1 MVESLKLR
9 AAREYPLDELM
20 FNFGL
25 SFMIIVPLLVIDV
38 LLRVMPLITGA
49 FWTFTDISADLSSI
63 VLLSLTMFNFRV
75 ADFGELPLHLAVD
88 LGFLKLSRVDYG
100 IWLEKLRLNSVPVL
114 FALGDKPPFCY
125 TFFILAGIAGFLIIF
140 VIIN

>member
-49 FWTFTDISADLSSI
+49 F
-63 VLLSLTMFNFRV
+63 
-75 ADFGELPLHLAVD
+75 
-88 LGFLKLSRVDYG
+88 
-100 IWLEKLRLNSVPVL
+100 
-114 FALGDKPPFCY
+114 
-125 TFFILAGIAGFLIIF
+125 
-140 VIIN
+140 